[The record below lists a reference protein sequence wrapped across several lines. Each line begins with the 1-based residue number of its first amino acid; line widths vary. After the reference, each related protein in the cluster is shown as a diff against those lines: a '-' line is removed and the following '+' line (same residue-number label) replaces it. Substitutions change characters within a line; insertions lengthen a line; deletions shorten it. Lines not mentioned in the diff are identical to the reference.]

1 MSCHIELQKL
11 GQRAVAREPVL
22 QVICVKLGIL
32 RRRAKAAT
40 IECWRRCETHGR
52 KMTVHVAYR
61 WLRRPRC
68 GCCHQAVPLGVVVHT
83 TGFLNLRLD
92 VEVDNLLEDI
102 AETVEFV
109 DAVRH
114 VAERLQRCDE
124 VGQKTEVCAGGCGIC
139 DNVAENHGRWGER
152 RV

>member
-1 MSCHIELQKL
+1 
-11 GQRAVAREPVL
+11 
-22 QVICVKLGIL
+22 
-32 RRRAKAAT
+32 
-40 IECWRRCETHGR
+40 
-52 KMTVHVAYR
+52 MTVHVTYR

-92 VEVDNLLEDI
+92 VEVGNLLEDI

-109 DAVRH
+109 DAVRY

-124 VGQKTEVCAGGCGIC
+124 VGQKTEVWAGGCGIC
-139 DNVAENHGRWGER
+139 DDVAERHGEWGER